1 MNVAKVL
8 KNRFFSFDK
17 MWSVYDIGG
26 NVFEFV
32 RKCIVVHAF
41 ICFVERL

>member
-17 MWSVYDIGG
+17 MRSVYDVGW

-32 RKCIVVHAF
+32 RKCISVHAF
-41 ICFVERL
+41 ICFVKRL